1 MICHGKQEEKEAADS
16 SSSRSSLRVN
26 FESISYA
33 VILALFCRAFVAE
46 AYKIPTSSMEPTLL
60 IGDHLV
66 VNKMIFSPAM
76 SVETKITPLKSVQ
89 RGDIVVFKSMA
100 DPAQNIIK
108 RVVGLPTETVRI
120 EGRQVYI
127 DGKPLDEPYAFYSS
141 LDGEGAS
148 QAVSRASRDNMPEL
162 TIPEGHY
169 FVMGDNRDNSY
180 DSRFWGTLPETMIRG
195 RALLVY
201 WSYEASSD
209 EYLETNLW
217 ERVKDIGSV
226 AIHFFTRTR
235 WERFFQLAR

>member
-1 MICHGKQEEKEAADS
+1 MGSKKKKEKAEPDS
-16 SSSRSSLRVN
+16 HRSSFRVN

-33 VILALFCRAFVAE
+33 VVLALFCRAFVAE

-66 VNKMIFSPAM
+66 VNKMIYSPAT
-76 SVETKITPLKSVQ
+76 SLETEITPLKSVQ
-89 RGDIVVFKSMA
+89 RGDIIVFKSVA

-108 RVVGLPTETVRI
+108 RVIGLPTESIRI
-120 EGRQVYI
+120 EARQIYI
-127 DGKPLDEPYAFYSS
+127 DGKPLEEPYAFYSS
-141 LDGEGAS
+141 LDGEGTS
-148 QAVSRASRDNMPEL
+148 QAPSRASRDNMPET

-180 DSRFWGTLPETMIRG
+180 DSRFWGPLPGTLIRG

-201 WSYEASSD
+201 WSYEASSE

-226 AIHFFTRTR
+226 AIHFFSRTR